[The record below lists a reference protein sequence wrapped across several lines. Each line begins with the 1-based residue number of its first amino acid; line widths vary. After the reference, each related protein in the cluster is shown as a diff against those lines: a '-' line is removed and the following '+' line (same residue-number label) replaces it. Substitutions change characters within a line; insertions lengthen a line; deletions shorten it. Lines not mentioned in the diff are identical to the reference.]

1 MISSN
6 SFKKGIAVLLA
17 TFPHLKP
24 DEESQEYVL
33 RFWKAAIDKN
43 CDSDDQFQDAI
54 GRFVLETPK
63 LYPTDNWLAMLI
75 DKLKPKIQETIGD
88 ITELIIDVISSV
100 SFIYPN
106 EATENKL
113 QWLKEKSPISYAV
126 GNRLGWRSM
135 SECSDLGVLRGQIR
149 AIAEAEIER
158 ANRIGQITL
167 SAREFVQLFADS
179 NQKLLI
185 KEEKQNRPTDK
196 QIAMLESVYDKVRY
210 KNGVKK

>member
-43 CDSDDQFQDAI
+43 CATDEQFLDAVSS
-54 GRFVLETPK
+54 FVLNTPK

-75 DKLKPKIQETIGD
+75 DSLKPKVQETIGD

-100 SFIYPN
+100 SFIYPS
-106 EATENKL
+106 EETENKL
-113 QWLKEKSPISYAV
+113 QWLKEKSPISFAV
-126 GNRLGWRSM
+126 GNRIGWRSM
-135 SECSDLGVLRGQIR
+135 AECTNIDVLRGQIR
-149 AIAEAEIER
+149 SIAEAEIDR
-158 ANRIGQITL
+158 ANKIGQITL
-167 SAREFVQLFADS
+167 SAKEFVQLLGDS
-179 NQKLLI
+179 NKKLLI
-185 KEEKQNRPTDK
+185 KEEARPTNR
-196 QIAMLESVYDKVRY
+196 QMAMLESVYQKVCESTKVRS
-210 KNGVKK
+210 

>member
-17 TFPHLKP
+17 AFPHLKP
-24 DEESQEYVL
+24 DDESKEYVL

-43 CDSDDQFQDAI
+43 CATDEQFLDAI

-75 DKLKPKIQETIGD
+75 DSLKPKIQETIGD
-88 ITELIIDVISSV
+88 VTELIIDVISSV
-100 SFIYPN
+100 SFVYPS
-106 EATENKL
+106 EETENKL

-135 SECSDLGVLRGQIR
+135 AECSDLGVLRGQIR

-158 ANRIGQITL
+158 ANKIGQITL
-167 SAREFVQLFADS
+167 SAKEFVQLFADDH
-179 NQKLLI
+179 KLMI
-185 KEEKQNRPTDK
+185 KEEKQNRPTDR
-196 QIAMLESVYDKVRY
+196 QMAMLESVYDKVRFR
-210 KNGVKK
+210 NGVEK